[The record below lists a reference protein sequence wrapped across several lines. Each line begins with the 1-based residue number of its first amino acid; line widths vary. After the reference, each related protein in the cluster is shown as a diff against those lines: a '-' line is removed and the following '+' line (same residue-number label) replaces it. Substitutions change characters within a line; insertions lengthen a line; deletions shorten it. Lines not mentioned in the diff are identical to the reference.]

1 MVHFKGCPRC
11 HGDLHLKHDMEGL
24 YLSCLQCGF
33 TKDLP
38 KVPARKPEREPET
51 AGSKSD
57 K

>member
-11 HGDLHLKHDMEGL
+11 HGDLHLKRDMEGL
-24 YLSCLQCGF
+24 YLSCIQCGF

-38 KVPARKPEREPET
+38 KIPARRPEREPET
-51 AGSKSD
+51 ARGKTG

>member
-1 MVHFKGCPRC
+1 
-11 HGDLHLKHDMEGL
+11 MEGL

-38 KVPARKPEREPET
+38 KTPARTPERELET
-51 AGSKSD
+51 AGAKAG